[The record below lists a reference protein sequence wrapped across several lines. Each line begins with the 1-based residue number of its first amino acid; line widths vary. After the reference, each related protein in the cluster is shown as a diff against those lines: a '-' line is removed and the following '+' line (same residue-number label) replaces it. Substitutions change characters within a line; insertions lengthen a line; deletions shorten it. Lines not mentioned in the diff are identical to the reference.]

1 MPLESPAYIFY
12 KYKFYLNTFYFFKLK
27 LYPFFTNDIINIIVT
42 TACALIVARAAPI
55 TPSFGNPKSPNINIG
70 SNIMLEANPI
80 VFIKKG
86 ILLLPEALKI
96 PVNNGF
102 KS

>member
-1 MPLESPAYIFY
+1 
-12 KYKFYLNTFYFFKLK
+12 
-27 LYPFFTNDIINIIVT
+27 
-42 TACALIVARAAPI
+42 
-55 TPSFGNPKSPNINIG
+55 
-70 SNIMLEANPI
+70 MLEANPI

-102 KS
+102 KKLNIIPNDTTIK